1 MVGIAML
8 EARAITL
15 SQAGKT
21 LLRDASLL
29 IGRGEKVGL
38 VGVNGAGKT
47 TLLKALAGLT
57 EPEAGTIQRPKR
69 VGYLGQEGL
78 ADAQL
83 AADGASAADVTARDV
98 LLAGRE
104 LPSLAAP
111 PPAPRGPLAE
121 GRRPGAAA
129 GALTGASV

>member
-69 VGYLGQEGL
+69 VGYLGQERL

-83 AADGASAADVTARDV
+83 AADGASAADGTARRR
-98 LLAGRE
+98 LLAGGG
-104 LPSLAAP
+104 LPYPGP
-111 PPAPRGPLAE
+111 PPPRHDG
-121 GRRPGAAA
+121 
-129 GALTGASV
+129 